1 MKCFNEDIL
10 QQYIDNELDN
20 ESKIAVEHHVS
31 VCSDCIKK
39 LEYLKANSDF
49 VISELSKLSSD
60 KNEIPDISTILPASK
75 KRIYRK
81 LFYVLAV
88 ASVLIIGVFYFNNR
102 NDITDSNENDVV
114 YVNDFEFDANKS
126 VTDQDFEIVI
136 VKKEINNNQNPMIP

>member
-1 MKCFNEDIL
+1 MKCFKEDIL
-10 QQYIDNELDN
+10 QQYIDNELNN
-20 ESKIAVEHHVS
+20 ESKIAVEHHLS
-31 VCSDCIKK
+31 VCSDCMKK
-39 LEYLKANSDF
+39 LEYLKDNSDF

-60 KNEIPDISTILPASK
+60 INEIPDISTILPTSK
-75 KRIYRK
+75 KRIYRN

-88 ASVLIIGVFYFNNR
+88 ASVLIIGIFYYNNS
-102 NDITDSNENDVV
+102 NDITDSNENAVV

>member
-1 MKCFNEDIL
+1 MKCFKEDIL

-20 ESKIAVEHHVS
+20 ESKIAVEHHLS
-31 VCSDCIKK
+31 VCSDCMKK
-39 LEYLKANSDF
+39 LEYLKDNSDF

-60 KNEIPDISTILPASK
+60 INEIPDISTILPTSK
-75 KRIYRK
+75 KRIYRN

-88 ASVLIIGVFYFNNR
+88 ASVLIIGIFYYNNS
-102 NDITDSNENDVV
+102 NDITDSNENAVV